1 MIKMEINGK
10 IELLRDKW
18 DFARQVEQYMGRE
31 AAEYLLSFTE
41 VDEDDIQEIFD
52 NTVENIKWEFE
63 REFRYYLKS
72 QREN

>member
-41 VDEDDIQEIFD
+41 VDEDDIQEIFY
-52 NTVENIKWEFE
+52 NAVENMKWEFE